1 MGEKLPKYTKN
12 QQIGNRSATIL
23 KSVMQK
29 YCIFPDIEQ
38 SQDLGIDFI
47 GTVINDGTPTEYNFN
62 AQCKGTDNSEVKL
75 NADGTVFAYP
85 IKVSTINYWKQKKDI
100 TFLFL
105 VDERNEQI
113 YWTAPLKEI
122 ENKDLSAQDTY
133 TFHVPKINCLDKNSM
148 VLPEPL
154 IFEIIRYYA
163 NFLETVI
170 KQLDKVQ
177 DYSTDSDSRTNMLE
191 LMEVLEKNFNKVDKK
206 YKETIDKL
214 IEKIK
219 FDLERSFYYC
229 GQLDQMDEI
238 VRTYCLN
245 GIYNTPFGTGNGAKT
260 IEESKEK
267 IDALISRN
275 DVTYKELF
283 ELSKEV
289 SELRG
294 NFLGFF
300 REMIYEDMPFS
311 NHDDIEKEFNEW
323 LRETGK
329 FV

>member
-1 MGEKLPKYTKN
+1 MSNKANFERINMGEKLPKYTKN

-85 IKVSTINYWKQKKDI
+85 IKVSTINYWKQKKDV

-133 TFHVPKINCLDKNSM
+133 TFHD
-148 VLPEPL
+148 
-154 IFEIIRYYA
+154 
-163 NFLETVI
+163 
-170 KQLDKVQ
+170 
-177 DYSTDSDSRTNMLE
+177 
-191 LMEVLEKNFNKVDKK
+191 
-206 YKETIDKL
+206 
-214 IEKIK
+214 
-219 FDLERSFYYC
+219 
-229 GQLDQMDEI
+229 
-238 VRTYCLN
+238 
-245 GIYNTPFGTGNGAKT
+245 
-260 IEESKEK
+260 
-267 IDALISRN
+267 
-275 DVTYKELF
+275 
-283 ELSKEV
+283 
-289 SELRG
+289 
-294 NFLGFF
+294 
-300 REMIYEDMPFS
+300 
-311 NHDDIEKEFNEW
+311 
-323 LRETGK
+323 
-329 FV
+329 

>member
-47 GTVINDGTPTEYNFN
+47 GTVINDCTPTEYNFN
-62 AQCKGTDNSEVKL
+62 AQCKGTDNSEIKL

-85 IKVSTINYWKQKKDI
+85 IKVSTINYWKQKKDV

-113 YWTAPLKEI
+113 YWAAPLKEI
-122 ENKDLSAQDTY
+122 ENKDLSVQDTY
-133 TFHVPKINCLDKNSM
+133 TFHIPKTNCLDKNST
-148 VLPEPL
+148 VLPEPF

-163 NFLETVI
+163 NFSENII

-177 DYSTDSDSRTNMLE
+177 DYSTDSNSRTNMLE
-191 LMEVLEKNFNKVDKK
+191 LMEVLEKNFIKVDKK

-219 FDLERSFYYC
+219 FDL
-229 GQLDQMDEI
+229 
-238 VRTYCLN
+238 N
-245 GIYNTPFGTGNGAKT
+245 P
-260 IEESKEK
+260 
-267 IDALISRN
+267 
-275 DVTYKELF
+275 
-283 ELSKEV
+283 
-289 SELRG
+289 
-294 NFLGFF
+294 
-300 REMIYEDMPFS
+300 
-311 NHDDIEKEFNEW
+311 
-323 LRETGK
+323 
-329 FV
+329 